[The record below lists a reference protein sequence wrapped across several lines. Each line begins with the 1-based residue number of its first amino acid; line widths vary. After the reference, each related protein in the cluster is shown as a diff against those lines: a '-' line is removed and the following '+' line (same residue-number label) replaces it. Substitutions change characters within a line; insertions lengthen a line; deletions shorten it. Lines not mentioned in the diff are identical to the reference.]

1 MDWVKIQLCKLSPND
16 GIQQYNLLQQITADD
31 NGFTN
36 PANGLSFEEFKTW
49 LIQQDFWS
57 RGEELPQGY
66 VRQTWFWLMVD
77 EEIVGCGK
85 IRQSLTEQSRVK
97 GGTIGYAI
105 APNYRGKGYGN
116 LILSLLIQKANEL
129 GVVDKVLTVEKYNW
143 ASAKVIE
150 KNGGVLYDEN
160 ELRWYYIIDN

>member
-1 MDWVKIQLCKLSPND
+1 MNYNSIKLVPLSVD
-16 GIQQYNLLQQITADD
+16 DSVQHYSLLQQISADD

-36 PANGLSFEEFKTW
+36 TANGLSFEEFKTW
-49 LIQQDFWS
+49 LKRQDLWS
-57 RGEELPQGY
+57 RGEALPQGY

-77 EEIVGCGK
+77 EEVAGCGK
-85 IRQSLTEQSRVK
+85 IRQSLTEQSRIK

-105 APNYRGKGYGN
+105 APKYRGKGYGN

-129 GVVDKVLTVEKYNW
+129 GVIDKVLTVEKYNW

-160 ELRWYYIIDN
+160 ELRWYYKIDN